1 MSAYVIDDKTM
12 SRVLKAFTACSHY
25 GYTIAGYSADVKRM
39 AEDNQIATLQAIANA
54 LYRAN
59 NRAVNQRYG
68 LKNKAPKFKGKIPIL
83 RIDATRAELC
93 DISKAL
99 DCLLY
104 QMSEGTVFN
113 SRIFRELE
121 RIAGNIGRE
130 IARRCSEYD
139 FSPWG

>member
-12 SRVLKAFTACSHY
+12 VRVLRAFTACSHY

-39 AEDNQIATLQAIANA
+39 SEDNQNATLQAIADA
-54 LYRAN
+54 LYKAN
-59 NRAVNQRYG
+59 NKAVNQRYG
-68 LKNKAPKFKGKIPIL
+68 LKNKAPKFKGKSPIFNT
-83 RIDATRAELC
+83 DATKQELC

-104 QMSEGTVFN
+104 QMSEGNVFG
-113 SRIFRELE
+113 SRIFMELE